1 MSEQPQLSEPRKS
14 TLAKVSL
21 ILACCS
27 PLTPLFIGSIGGIV
41 CGHMALAEFRR
52 DPNLTGRKLAVWGL
66 AIGYI
71 SIPLALLSGYL
82 ILRILGH

>member
-1 MSEQPQLSEPRKS
+1 MSNPPQLSEPRKS
-14 TLAKVSL
+14 TLAKASL

-52 DPNLTGRKLAVWGL
+52 DPTLAGKKVAVWGL

-71 SIPLALLSGYL
+71 SIPLAFVSGYL